1 MFGFIIV
8 TQLDLTLEASKLYC
22 FVIGNWM
29 CSIENTISTLD
40 DKRKYAN
47 EKKKKTFIVLER
59 RGDLIEQDLVDQYSY
74 LRRSIFFVE

>member
-1 MFGFIIV
+1 
-8 TQLDLTLEASKLYC
+8 
-22 FVIGNWM
+22 M